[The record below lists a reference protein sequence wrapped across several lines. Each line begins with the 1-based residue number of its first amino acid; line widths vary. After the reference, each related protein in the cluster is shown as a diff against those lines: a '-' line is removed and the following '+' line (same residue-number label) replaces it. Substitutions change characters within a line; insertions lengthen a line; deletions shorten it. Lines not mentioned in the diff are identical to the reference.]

1 MMKNFFTYLLASIL
15 GFFISGLILF
25 LMMIGIAGGMM
36 SSSNKPIEVKDNS
49 ILIIDLNKE
58 IVDRS
63 SNNPLQGFDYMS
75 FSPKKNIGLNDILKA
90 IENAKTDSKIKGI
103 YMEIDAVGGGAATTD
118 EIRNALIDFKESGK
132 FIISYS
138 DVYSQKAYFLA
149 SVADKIYMNPEGAVD
164 WIGLR
169 AEIMYYKNFL
179 EKLGVEPQII
189 RHGKFKSA
197 VEPFM
202 LDKMSPENRE
212 QTLTYMGSIWNHWV
226 DGISK
231 SRNISVQEL
240 NRLADNMVIRN
251 GKTSL
256 ENHLVDSLIYKDQ
269 VIDKLKSL
277 TGTPEKKDLVSVT
290 IDNYAKVPTPLKGKG
305 LSKNKI
311 AVIYASGEIVM
322 GNETEGT
329 IGSNGISKAI
339 RDARRDSTIKAI
351 VLRVNSPGGS
361 ALASEVIWRE
371 MVLAKQTK
379 PLVVSMGDVAASGG
393 YYISAPADT
402 ILATPTTITG
412 SIGVF
417 GMYFNVKEG
426 MNKKLGLIVE
436 TVNTNKHSDFGSM
449 YRQLTAEERAVAQL
463 GVEDIYQ
470 SFIGHVAEG
479 RHIPVTR
486 VDEIG
491 QGRVWSGANAI
502 DINLIDQFGGL
513 KAAIAVAV
521 KMAKLDNYRI
531 TELPKQKDPF
541 QQLVEDFTGK
551 AKISILKDEL
561 GVAYRQY
568 SSLKNMLSNQGV
580 QARLPIDIELY

>member
-1 MMKNFFTYLLASIL
+1 MKNFFTYLLASIL
-15 GFFISGLILF
+15 GFFISGILLF
-25 LMMIGIAGGMM
+25 LIMIGIIGGMM
-36 SSSNKPIEVKDNS
+36 SSSKKAVEVKENTV
-49 ILIIDLNKE
+49 LYIDFNKQ
-58 IVDRS
+58 IVDRAT
-63 SNNPLQGFDYMS
+63 NNPFQGFDYMS
-75 FSPKKNIGLNDILKA
+75 MQPTSSMGLNDILKA
-90 IENAKTDSKIKGI
+90 IENAKNDSKIKGI
-103 YMEIDAVGGGAATTD
+103 YMEFDAVGAGAATVD

-138 DVYSQKAYFLA
+138 DVFSQKAYFLA
-149 SVADKIYMNPEGAVD
+149 SVSDKIYLNPEGIVD

-169 AEIMYYKNFL
+169 AEIMYYKNIL
-179 EKLGVEPQII
+179 AKLGVEPQII

-202 LDKMSPENRE
+202 LEKMSPENRE

-226 DGISK
+226 NEISK
-231 SRNISVQEL
+231 SRNITIQEL
-240 NRLADNMVIRN
+240 NRLADEMIIRN
-251 GKTSL
+251 GKSSF

-269 VIDKLKSL
+269 VIAKLKEL
-277 TGTPEKKDLVSVT
+277 TSTPEKKDILTVKLE
-290 IDNYAKVPTPLKGKG
+290 NYAKIPTPLKGKG

-311 AVIYASGEIVM
+311 AVIYASGDIVM
-322 GNETEGT
+322 GGATEGQV
-329 IGSNGISKAI
+329 GSDGISKAI

-371 MVLAKQTK
+371 MLLAKQAK
-379 PLVVSMGDVAASGG
+379 PVIVSMGDVAASGG
-393 YYISAPADT
+393 YYIAAPADT

-426 MNKKLGLIVE
+426 MNKKIGINVE
-436 TVNTNKHSDFGSM
+436 TVTTNKHSDFGSM

-470 SFIGHVAEG
+470 TFIGHVSEG
-479 RHIPVTR
+479 RNIPVAR

-502 DINLIDQFGGL
+502 EIKLIDQFGGL
-513 KAAIAVAV
+513 KSAIKLAAE
-521 KMAKLDNYRI
+521 KAKLDNYRI

-541 QQLVEDFTGK
+541 QQLLEDLTGN
-551 AKISILKDEL
+551 AKVSILKDEL
-561 GVAYRQY
+561 GAAYKQY
-568 SSLKNMLSNQGV
+568 NYLKNMLSNQGV
-580 QARLPIDIELY
+580 QARLPFEVELY

>member
-1 MMKNFFTYLLASIL
+1 MKNFFTYLLASIL
-15 GFFISGLILF
+15 GFFISGILLF
-25 LMMIGIAGGMM
+25 LIMMGIIGGMM
-36 SSSNKPIEVKDNS
+36 SSSKKTVEVKDNTV
-49 ILIIDLNKE
+49 LYIDFNKQ
-58 IVDRS
+58 IVDRA
-63 SNNPLQGFDYMS
+63 SNNPFEGFDYMS
-75 FSPKKNIGLNDILKA
+75 MQPTSNMGLYDILKA
-90 IENAKTDSKIKGI
+90 IENAKSDSKIKGI
-103 YMEIDAVGGGAATTD
+103 YMEFDAVGAGAATVD

-138 DVYSQKAYFLA
+138 DVFSQKAYFLA
-149 SVADKIYMNPEGAVD
+149 SVSDKIYLNPEGIVD

-169 AEIMYYKNFL
+169 AEIMYYKNIL
-179 EKLGVEPQII
+179 AKLGVEPQII

-202 LDKMSPENRE
+202 LEKMSPENRE

-226 DGISK
+226 NEISK
-231 SRNISVQEL
+231 SRNISIQEL
-240 NRLADNMVIRN
+240 NRLADEMVIRN
-251 GKTSL
+251 GKASF

-269 VIDKLKSL
+269 VIAKLKEL
-277 TGTPEKKDLVSVT
+277 TSTPEKKDILTVKLE
-290 IDNYAKVPTPLKGKG
+290 NYAKIPTPLKGKG

-311 AVIYASGEIVM
+311 AVIYASGDIVM
-322 GNETEGT
+322 GGATEGQV
-329 IGSNGISKAI
+329 GSDGISKAI

-371 MVLAKQTK
+371 MLLAKQAK
-379 PLVVSMGDVAASGG
+379 PVIVSMGDVAASGG
-393 YYISAPADT
+393 YYIAAPADT

-426 MNKKLGLIVE
+426 MNKKIGINVE
-436 TVNTNKHSDFGSM
+436 TVTTNKHSDFGSM

-470 SFIGHVAEG
+470 TFIGHVSEG
-479 RHIPVTR
+479 RNIPVAR

-502 DINLIDQFGGL
+502 EIKLIDQFGGL
-513 KAAIAVAV
+513 KSAIKLAAE
-521 KMAKLDNYRI
+521 KAKLDNYRI

-541 QQLVEDFTGK
+541 QQLLEDLTGN
-551 AKISILKDEL
+551 AKVSILKDEL
-561 GVAYRQY
+561 GAAYKQY
-568 SSLKNMLSNQGV
+568 NYLKNILSNQGV
-580 QARLPIDIELY
+580 QARLPFEVELY

>member
-1 MMKNFFTYLLASIL
+1 MKNFFTYLLASIL
-15 GFFISGLILF
+15 GFFISGILLF
-25 LMMIGIAGGMM
+25 LIMIGIIGGMM
-36 SSSNKPIEVKDNS
+36 SSSKKTVEVKDNTV
-49 ILIIDLNKE
+49 LYIDFNKQ
-58 IVDRS
+58 IVDRAT
-63 SNNPLQGFDYMS
+63 NNPFQGFDYMS
-75 FSPKKNIGLNDILKA
+75 MQPTSSMGLNDILKA
-90 IENAKTDSKIKGI
+90 IENAKNDSKIKGI
-103 YMEIDAVGGGAATTD
+103 YMEIDAVGAGAATVD

-138 DVYSQKAYFLA
+138 DVFSQKAYFLA
-149 SVADKIYMNPEGAVD
+149 SVSDKIYLNPEGIVD

-169 AEIMYYKNFL
+169 AEIMYYKNIL
-179 EKLGVEPQII
+179 AKLGVEPQII

-226 DGISK
+226 NEISK
-231 SRNISVQEL
+231 SRNISIQEL
-240 NRLADNMVIRN
+240 NRLADEMIIRN
-251 GKTSL
+251 GKASF

-269 VIDKLKSL
+269 VIAKLKEL
-277 TGTPEKKDLVSVT
+277 TSTPEKKDIKTVKLES
-290 IDNYAKVPTPLKGKG
+290 YAKIPTPLKGKG

-311 AVIYASGEIVM
+311 AVIYASGDIVM
-322 GNETEGT
+322 GGATEGQV
-329 IGSNGISKAI
+329 GSDGISKAI

-371 MVLAKQTK
+371 MLLAKQVK
-379 PLVVSMGDVAASGG
+379 PVIVSMGDVAASGG
-393 YYISAPADT
+393 YYIAAPADT

-426 MNKKLGLIVE
+426 MNKKIGINVE
-436 TVNTNKHSDFGSM
+436 TVTTNKHSDFGSM

-470 SFIGHVAEG
+470 TFIGHVSEG
-479 RHIPVTR
+479 RNIPVAK

-502 DINLIDQFGGL
+502 EIKLIDQFGGL
-513 KAAIAVAV
+513 KSAIKLAAE
-521 KMAKLDNYRI
+521 KAKLDNYRI

-541 QQLVEDFTGK
+541 QQLLEDLTGN
-551 AKISILKDEL
+551 AKVSLLKDEL
-561 GVAYRQY
+561 GVAYKQY
-568 SSLKNMLSNQGV
+568 NYLKNILSNQGV
-580 QARLPIDIELY
+580 QARLPFEVELY

>member
-1 MMKNFFTYLLASIL
+1 MKSFFKYLLAAIL
-15 GFFISGLILF
+15 GFFISGILLFLF
-25 LMMIGIAGGMM
+25 LMMIIGGMM
-36 SSSNKPIEVKDNS
+36 SSSNKPIEVKDNTV
-49 ILIIDLNKE
+49 LYIDLKKE
-58 IVDRS
+58 IVDRA
-63 SNNPLQGFDYMS
+63 SNNPFQGLDFTSLQANNS
-75 FSPKKNIGLNDILKA
+75 IGLNDILKA
-90 IENAKTDSKIKGI
+90 IENAKNDSKIKGI
-103 YMEIDAVGGGAATTD
+103 FMEVDAVGAGAATVD
-118 EIRNALIDFKESGK
+118 EIRNALLDFKESGK

-149 SVADKIYMNPEGAVD
+149 SVADKIYLNPEGAVN

-169 AEIMYYKNFL
+169 AEIMYYKNIL

-212 QTLTYMGSIWNHWV
+212 QTLTFMGSIWNHWV
-226 DGISK
+226 NGISK
-231 SRNISVQEL
+231 ARNISTQEL
-240 NRLADNMVIRN
+240 NRLADEMVIRN
-251 GKTSL
+251 GKACF

-269 VIDKLKSL
+269 VIAKIKSL
-277 TGTPEKKDLVSVT
+277 TKTPEKKDILSVSL
-290 IDNYAKVPTPLKGKG
+290 DEYAKIPTPLKGKG

-322 GNETEGT
+322 GNETDGKV
-329 IGSNGISKAI
+329 GSDGISRAI
-339 RDARRDSTIKAI
+339 REARRDSTIKAI

-371 MVLAKQTK
+371 MVLAKQAK
-379 PLVVSMGDVAASGG
+379 PLIVSMGDVAASGG
-393 YYISAPADT
+393 YYISAPADS

-426 MNKKLGLIVE
+426 LNKKLGINVE
-436 TVNTNKHSDFGSM
+436 TVSTNKHADFGSM
-449 YRQLTAEERAVAQL
+449 FRQMSAEEKAVAQL

-470 SFIGHVAEG
+470 TFIGHVSEG
-479 RHIPVTR
+479 RNIPVAR
-486 VDEIG
+486 VDEVG

-502 DINLIDQFGGL
+502 DIKLIDQFGGL
-513 KAAIAVAV
+513 KSAIKVAAE
-521 KMAKLDNYRI
+521 KAKLDNYRI

-541 QQLVEDFTGK
+541 QQLLEDLTGK
-551 AKISILKDEL
+551 AKISLLKDEL
-561 GVAYRQY
+561 GVVYRQY
-568 SSLKNMLSNQGV
+568 SNVLNLMSNQGI
-580 QARLPIDIELY
+580 QARLPYNVELY